1 MDFLTVF
8 TYNNRLEFM
17 VLKNHEMQAM
27 TFYHFRLPWLQ
38 RKFKI
43 QGCRT
48 NKERY
53 NFQNSKIEISIKIY
67 ISIQKNEQN
76 PIIGSKDMNV

>member
-17 VLKNHEMQAM
+17 DLKNHEMQAM

-53 NFQNSKIEISIKIY
+53 NFQNRKNWNQHQIY
-67 ISIQKNEQN
+67 IGIQK
-76 PIIGSKDMNV
+76 MNKIRSFVHKI

>member
-27 TFYHFRLPWLQ
+27 NFYHFRLPWLQ

-43 QGCRT
+43 QDCRT
-48 NKERY
+48 NKERN
-53 NFQNSKIEISIKIY
+53 NFQNSKTGISIKIY
-67 ISIQKNEQN
+67 IGIQK
-76 PIIGSKDMNV
+76 MNKIRQFVP

>member
-1 MDFLTVF
+1 MYFLTIF
-8 TYNNRLEFM
+8 TYNKRLEFM

-27 TFYHFRLPWLQ
+27 NIYHFRLPWLQ

-43 QGCRT
+43 QDCRT
-48 NKERY
+48 NIERY

-67 ISIQKNEQN
+67 IGIQKMNKIRQFVQN
-76 PIIGSKDMNV
+76 I

>member
-17 VLKNHEMQAM
+17 VSKNHEMQAM

-43 QGCRT
+43 QDCRT

-53 NFQNSKIEISIKIY
+53 NFQNSKIGISIKIY
-67 ISIQKNEQN
+67 IGIQK
-76 PIIGSKDMNV
+76 MNKIRSFVHKI